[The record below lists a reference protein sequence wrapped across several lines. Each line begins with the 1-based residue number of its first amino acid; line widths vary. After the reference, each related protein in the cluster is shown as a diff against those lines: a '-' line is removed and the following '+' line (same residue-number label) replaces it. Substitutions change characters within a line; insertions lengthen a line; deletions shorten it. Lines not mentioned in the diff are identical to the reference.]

1 MAMMRESFRSLLRWL
16 DSKIE
21 FWLVFLFYTY
31 MTVIIIVEV
40 FRRYVLGAS
49 STWGEETAIYA
60 FIWMTYIAAA
70 HRVKGRKHLSVEM
83 LRNRMNR
90 NQRFCAFVLSD
101 LCFFILAVAVIYYSI
116 TYVGTNIEYGQ
127 NMLGVDLPMALASV
141 GVPIGWG
148 LIAFRVIQRFMSTLR
163 RFQMGQPLVE
173 DEMVRFE

>member
-1 MAMMRESFRSLLRWL
+1 MMDMSLRSVFRWL

-70 HRVKGRKHLSVEM
+70 HRIKGRKHLSVEM

-90 NQRFCAFVLSD
+90 NQRFWAFVLSD
-101 LCFFILAVAVIYYSI
+101 LCFFVLAVAVIYYSI
-116 TYVGTNIEYGQ
+116 AFVRTNIEYGQ

-141 GVPIGWG
+141 AVPIGWA
-148 LIAFRVIQRFMSTLR
+148 LIAIRVIQRFLLTLR
-163 RFQMGQPLVE
+163 RYKGGQPLVE
-173 DEMVRFE
+173 SEILLSE

>member
-1 MAMMRESFRSLLRWL
+1 MMGEFLKSLFRWL

-21 FWLVFLFYTY
+21 FWLVFLFYAY
-31 MTVIIIVEV
+31 MTIIIVVEV
-40 FRRYVLGAS
+40 FRRYVMGAS

-83 LRNRMNR
+83 LRSRMNR
-90 NQRFCAFVLSD
+90 NLRFYAFVLSD

-116 TYVGTNIEYGQ
+116 AFVGTNIEYGQ

-141 GVPIGWG
+141 GVPIGWV
-148 LIAFRVIQRFMSTLR
+148 LIAFRVIQRFLSTLR
-163 RFQMGQPLVE
+163 RYQMGQPLVE
-173 DEMVRFE
+173 GEMVLSE

>member
-1 MAMMRESFRSLLRWL
+1 MMRESFRSLLRWL

-31 MTVIIIVEV
+31 MTAIIVVEV
-40 FRRYVLGAS
+40 FRRYVLGWS

-83 LRNRMNR
+83 LRSRMNR
-90 NQRFCAFVLSD
+90 NLRFYAFVLSD

-116 TYVGTNIEYGQ
+116 AYVRTNIEYGQ
-127 NMLGVDLPMALASV
+127 SMLGVDLPMALASV

-148 LIAFRVIQRFMSTLR
+148 LIAFRVIQRFLYTLR

-173 DEMVRFE
+173 GETVQFE